1 MPDDCWQA
9 KALAAREK
17 DSLPTLDIGLW
28 RDALLDEA
36 LDPHAGWKRK
46 EGGILLSPFVRG

>member
-1 MPDDCWQA
+1 MLDDCWQA

-17 DSLPTLDIGLW
+17 YSLPTLDIGLW